1 MPTRLN
7 QLRTPLYH
15 TRILPWWI
23 QAKSSHPC
31 WWVEAGETMA
41 VMTISLLYFDGCPNW
56 HVADKRLR
64 AALVAVGRPDDAIE
78 HVLVSTPE
86 EAEAAQFRGSPTVLV
101 DGRDPFADPDALIGL
116 ACRLYMTEQGLAGSP
131 TVEQLV
137 AVLR

>member
-1 MPTRLN
+1 
-7 QLRTPLYH
+7 
-15 TRILPWWI
+15 
-23 QAKSSHPC
+23 
-31 WWVEAGETMA
+31 MA

>member
-1 MPTRLN
+1 MPFAA
-7 QLRTPLYH
+7 P
-15 TRILPWWI
+15 
-23 QAKSSHPC
+23 KSSHPR